1 MSVIPTREMS
11 PQVVRAG
18 GGAGGGYSGGGYPGG
33 GYSGG
38 GAPGGSLP
46 AAARR
51 AQAAAGQAEAGLT
64 GRDVLRIIRK
74 RKWLILFSLVICVGL
89 AVAGTILW
97 LQYLPLYTATA
108 LLEVRTVG
116 GTPFRPERDV
126 VPTDWLE
133 GLAAR
138 YVSLTT
144 GEPVLQ
150 AAVATDRVR
159 NTRWFQKNPDDAVD
173 RLFKEVVVS
182 SRTGSGLL
190 AVSMTGFDK
199 DELAELVNAV
209 AEQSQER
216 SRETSNR
223 GVQDQIRQFRTERT
237 SLDEQRDRI
246 RAEKAKLLRDADVP
260 DMLERTNVLT
270 MKLHGLA
277 PQVTDME
284 MELAQDDGSVE
295 LIKKQIDTGEVAN
308 LPAVLQALDYDT
320 ALRTIQTNL
329 LSVRSQLEN
338 AESRLGKQH
347 RTVLNLTAQVKSM
360 DQELDARKKE
370 LTAQAVRGLMANA
383 EARKAIALERL
394 TKIREQYRFVDV
406 SVRGMRATY
415 SAYAQLEGQEGALD
429 KQIDNIDNRLVDLRI
444 LLKDRPPLSVVQ
456 SAATPREPSM
466 PRWGIMMPLGVLLG
480 LIVGLGLAFTLELVD
495 TSIKGPSDVARR
507 IDLPLLGMVPHQ
519 DDLEETVRDFRL
531 AFSSH
536 PNSLVSEAFRQIR
549 TCLLFSG
556 PANQRRTLLV
566 TSALPEDGRTTVSLN
581 LAACIARGGR
591 KVLVVDANFRQ
602 PTIRT
607 LFTSCPEGGLSST
620 LVGQAAWRD
629 MVQQIEPNFHVMA
642 SGPLPPNPGELL
654 GSEQMGRIISE
665 MVTEYDQIIFD
676 GAPCLLMTDA
686 AALSTLVDGVI
697 LVVRAGAN
705 TFGLVQRTRD
715 MLTRVGAHMVGVVLN
730 GVRAVAGGYLR
741 KNYEAFYDYQ
751 EPGKLPG
758 K

>member
-18 GGAGGGYSGGGYPGG
+18 AAPGAGHAGGYSGGGYSGGGMPG
-33 GYSGG
+33 
-38 GAPGGSLP
+38 ASLP
-46 AAARR
+46 AARR
-51 AQAAAGQAEAGLT
+51 PVPGAGPADAALT
-64 GRDVLRIIRK
+64 GRDVLRILRK
-74 RKWLILFSLVICVGL
+74 RKWLILFSLVICIGL
-89 AVAGTILW
+89 AVVGTILW
-97 LQYLPLYTATA
+97 LQYMPLYTATA
-108 LLEVRTVG
+108 LLEVKVPG
-116 GTPFRPERDV
+116 GTPLHTEREV

-133 GLAAR
+133 SLALK
-138 YVSLTT
+138 YVSLAT

-150 AAVATDRVR
+150 AAIATDRVR
-159 NTRWFQKNPDDAVD
+159 NTRWFQKSPDDALD
-173 RLFKEVVVS
+173 RLFRETVVT
-182 SRTGSGLL
+182 SRTGSGLI
-190 AVSMTGFDK
+190 AVAMTGPDK

-209 AEQSQER
+209 AEQAQER
-216 SRETSNR
+216 SRENSNR
-223 GVQDQIRQFRTERT
+223 GVRDQINQVRAART
-237 SLDEQRDRI
+237 SLDEQRDRY

-260 DMLERTNVLT
+260 DMIERTNVLT
-270 MKLHGLA
+270 MKLHSLS

-284 MELAQDDGSVE
+284 RALSQADASVD
-295 LIKKQIDTGEVAN
+295 LIKKQIDTGDVVN
-308 LPAVLQALDYDT
+308 LPYVTQTMDNDNAVRTLQS
-320 ALRTIQTNL
+320 NL
-329 LSVRSQLEN
+329 LAVRSQLQN
-338 AESRLGKQH
+338 SESRLGENH
-347 RTVLNLTAQVKSM
+347 RSVVNLRAQSKSM
-360 DQELDARKKE
+360 DAELEARKKE
-370 LTAQAVRGLMANA
+370 VTGQAVRNMMAQA
-383 EARKAIALERL
+383 EGHKADILENL
-394 TKIREQYRFVDV
+394 TKLREQYRFVDV
-406 SVRGMRATY
+406 SVRGLRATY
-415 SAYAQLEGQEGALD
+415 SEYARLEDQETNLN
-429 KQIDNIDNRLVDLRI
+429 KQIDSIDNRLLDLGI
-444 LLKDRPPLSVVQ
+444 LVKGNPPLAVVQ
-456 SAATPREPSM
+456 AAATPREPSM
-466 PRWGIMMPLGVLLG
+466 PKWSVMMPLGVLLG

-495 TSIKGPSDVARR
+495 TSIKGPADVARR
-507 IDLPLLGMVPHQ
+507 VDLPLLGMVPHQ
-519 DDLEETVRDFRL
+519 DDLEEAIRDFRL

-654 GSEQMGRIISE
+654 GSEQMGRIIQE

-705 TFGLVQRTRD
+705 TFGLVQRTKE
-715 MLTRVGAHMVGVVLN
+715 MLSRVGAHMIGVVLN